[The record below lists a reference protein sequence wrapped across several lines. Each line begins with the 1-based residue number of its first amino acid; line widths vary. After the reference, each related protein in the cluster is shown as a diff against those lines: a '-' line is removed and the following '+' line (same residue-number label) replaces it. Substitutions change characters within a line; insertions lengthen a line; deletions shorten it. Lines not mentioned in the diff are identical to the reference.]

1 MKFYHGFLAILFIM
15 FVRCHNSQALKHK
28 GYRDQAIRDSDD
40 VRPNSNGDNI
50 ITGDNVRNRVQING
64 KTIETG
70 TTDNESNW
78 NNNGNRYQSR
88 ENNNDNI
95 ITGDNV
101 RNRVQINGRTIETG
115 TTDNE
120 SNWNNNGNRYQSR
133 KNNNNHNGHNIKH
146 QGRTT
151 ISQSSDNN

>member
-88 ENNNDNI
+88 ENNNVN
-95 ITGDNV
+95 NV